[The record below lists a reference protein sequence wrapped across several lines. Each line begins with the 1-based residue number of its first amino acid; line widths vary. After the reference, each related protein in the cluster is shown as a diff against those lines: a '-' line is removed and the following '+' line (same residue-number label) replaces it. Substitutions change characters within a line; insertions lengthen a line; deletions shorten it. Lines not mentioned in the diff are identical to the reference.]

1 MARAMENAEKQ
12 AGDIEGRKEV
22 NRVWKKAGRQQ
33 DKTGIH
39 KVKCYRCGREG
50 HKSMDKNC
58 KAWGQTCRKCK
69 GKDHFERVCKSK
81 PSGNDFRKEEK
92 PKRVRQVEDG
102 DRYAFTVRNSNDTSA
117 NITINVG
124 GIPVQMIIDS
134 GATCNII
141 DQNLWEHL
149 KLENIRCESTKC
161 KPNVYPYG
169 SEEPL
174 PVLGKFTANVT
185 VGKTSLDNVEFI
197 VIEGSGQ
204 ALLGRATASDLG
216 VLKLGQN
223 VHTISK
229 SVDIKQPQGIAEIF
243 NKFPGCCEGIGKLKG
258 FQLKIPIDDTV
269 EPIAQPMRRVPYHL
283 RDKLSKKLDEL
294 LELDIIEEVSGP
306 SSWVS
311 PVVVIPKGDDIRLCV
326 DMRQAN
332 SGVRRERY
340 PVPTVDE
347 VLQDLN
353 QSKYFSKLDL
363 NSAYH
368 QIELEPE
375 SRDITTFSTHRGL
388 FRYKRLMFGVSCA
401 PEMYQKILQQV
412 LQECEGAHNILDDII
427 IHGEAEE
434 EHDIRFEKVVQV
446 LNERGLT
453 FNRDKCQYKMAHL
466 EFMGHVLPEHGV
478 GPTEAKVRAVAEAR
492 EPRNAGEVRS
502 FLGLVNFTARF
513 IPDLTTVSAPLRK
526 LTKAKEPFVWGY
538 RSTELI

>member
-1 MARAMENAEKQ
+1 
-12 AGDIEGRKEV
+12 
-22 NRVWKKAGRQQ
+22 
-33 DKTGIH
+33 
-39 KVKCYRCGREG
+39 
-50 HKSMDKNC
+50 MDKNC

-117 NITINVG
+117 NITIDVG

-185 VGKTSLDNVEFI
+185 VGKTSLNNVEFI

-229 SVDIKQPQGIAEIF
+229 SVDTKQPQGIAEIF

-283 RDKLSKKLDEL
+283 R
-294 LELDIIEEVSGP
+294 
-306 SSWVS
+306 
-311 PVVVIPKGDDIRLCV
+311 RL
-326 DMRQAN
+326 
-332 SGVRRERY
+332 
-340 PVPTVDE
+340 PTVACGIFAGP
-347 VLQDLN
+347 VR
-353 QSKYFSKLDL
+353 
-363 NSAYH
+363 
-368 QIELEPE
+368 EL
-375 SRDITTFSTHRGL
+375 SH
-388 FRYKRLMFGVSCA
+388 A
-401 PEMYQKILQQV
+401 
-412 LQECEGAHNILDDII
+412 
-427 IHGEAEE
+427 
-434 EHDIRFEKVVQV
+434 
-446 LNERGLT
+446 
-453 FNRDKCQYKMAHL
+453 
-466 EFMGHVLPEHGV
+466 
-478 GPTEAKVRAVAEAR
+478 
-492 EPRNAGEVRS
+492 
-502 FLGLVNFTARF
+502 TA
-513 IPDLTTVSAPLRK
+513 
-526 LTKAKEPFVWGY
+526 
-538 RSTELI
+538 

>member
-1 MARAMENAEKQ
+1 MAAKLSTGVHGLGPFDCSDSSGIAAKWERWLRAFELFGKGITNHGQKKALFLHTAGMSVQDIFFTLPEETEGTNVFVKAISALNKHFKPQANVSYERLVFRETKQSVSETVEQYITRLRQKAHTCEFGETCEEQIRDQVISGCISHNLRLKLLQKGGDLNLTQLRDMARAMENAEKQ

-117 NITINVG
+117 NITIDVG

-185 VGKTSLDNVEFI
+185 VGKTSLNNVEFI

-223 VHTISK
+223 VHTISN
-229 SVDIKQPQGIAEIF
+229 SVDTKQPQGIAEIF

-347 VLQDLN
+347 VLHDFN
-353 QSKYFSKLDL
+353 KSKYF
-363 NSAYH
+363 
-368 QIELEPE
+368 
-375 SRDITTFSTHRGL
+375 
-388 FRYKRLMFGVSCA
+388 
-401 PEMYQKILQQV
+401 
-412 LQECEGAHNILDDII
+412 
-427 IHGEAEE
+427 
-434 EHDIRFEKVVQV
+434 
-446 LNERGLT
+446 
-453 FNRDKCQYKMAHL
+453 
-466 EFMGHVLPEHGV
+466 
-478 GPTEAKVRAVAEAR
+478 
-492 EPRNAGEVRS
+492 RS
-502 FLGLVNFTARF
+502 
-513 IPDLTTVSAPLRK
+513 
-526 LTKAKEPFVWGY
+526 
-538 RSTELI
+538 